1 MIADSELICALSFFN
16 QRAEVKAWELAWIT
30 QFSVFKFALELE
42 KYYFTVF
49 RSLLYWY
56 WDWFD

>member
-30 QFSVFKFALELE
+30 QFSVFKLALELE

-49 RSLLYWY
+49 RSLLY
-56 WDWFD
+56 